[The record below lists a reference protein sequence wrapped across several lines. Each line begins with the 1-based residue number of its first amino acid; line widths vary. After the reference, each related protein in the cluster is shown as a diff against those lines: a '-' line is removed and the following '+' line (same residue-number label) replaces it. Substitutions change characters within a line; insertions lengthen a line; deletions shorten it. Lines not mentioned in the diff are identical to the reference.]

1 MVVSQTTSAEIMFPR
16 GGQKKIFDQKVT
28 SQKAVKEKDL
38 FSASNASSKS
48 IQAQKKHKKK
58 QVAKEKAKTS
68 NKERPSVEIVEALS
82 YGQITEGMLIMGRIS
97 AIRELDMRI
106 SLPGRLMATCPITN
120 ISSSY
125 TNALKEVTS
134 GSNMDTDSDDYPR
147 LVLYM
152 IIRYSQKCRRSQM
165 A

>member
-1 MVVSQTTSAEIMFPR
+1 
-16 GGQKKIFDQKVT
+16 
-28 SQKAVKEKDL
+28 
-38 FSASNASSKS
+38 
-48 IQAQKKHKKK
+48 
-58 QVAKEKAKTS
+58 
-68 NKERPSVEIVEALS
+68 
-82 YGQITEGMLIMGRIS
+82 MGRIS

-152 IIRYSQKCRRSQM
+152 NMRYSHKCM
-165 A
+165 